1 VIVYLDTE
9 TTGLSAASGDTIVEI
24 AIVDHNGRPLIDTL
38 VNPQRAIPWQ
48 ATKVHGIRDDMVRG
62 KPTLGQILP
71 DIRNAIRGKE
81 LVIYN
86 ASFDVSF
93 FANRLADAA
102 AVRCAMKAFNAA
114 RGGRP
119 HKLATAAEHV
129 GHAWSGTAHRALADA
144 LACRS
149 VWEWLLRQKRP
160 QPDAPPTPTL
170 ARVPVRPPPVA
181 PPPVAVGERVVTCLR
196 CAERYVLPESS
207 RDDPTCPNCRQIFKT
222 APAQLDRGGETPSK
236 EAPVPKPAEES
247 SGHSR
252 IPKALYRQVSWNPP
266 KIAFL
271 CCYCGAEGIDDDSH
285 LVRCDTCNRWMFTRQ
300 EKHHH

>member
-1 VIVYLDTE
+1 MNVYLDTE

-71 DIRNAIRGKE
+71 DIREAIRGKE

-93 FANRLADAA
+93 FPNRLADAA

-119 HKLATAAEHV
+119 HKLTIAAEYV
-129 GHAWSGTAHRALADA
+129 GHTWRGTAHRALADA

-160 QPDAPPTPTL
+160 KPVGPPTPTL

-181 PPPVAVGERVVTCLR
+181 PRPVAVDEPVVTCLR
-196 CAERYVLPESS
+196 CAERYILPESF
-207 RDDPTCPNCRQIFKT
+207 RDDPTCPNCRQVFKSG
-222 APAQLDRGGETPSK
+222 PARPARGGETPPK
-236 EAPVPKPAEES
+236 EASVPKTAEES

-252 IPKALYRQVSWNPP
+252 IAKALYRQVSRTPP

-271 CCYCGAEGIDDDSH
+271 CCYCGTEGIADDSH
-285 LVRCDTCNRWMFTRQ
+285 LVRCETCNRWMFNR
-300 EKHHH
+300 